1 MSRPLLAA
9 LLLCLLPACTVGAKK
24 ALISTTMEPDDERLK
39 AMEANLR
46 IFDEHPE
53 YIDEMFKL
61 MLEHPATLNR
71 FLAVS
76 ASGLKDPRFASL
88 QAKHLVQEPRSLTVA
103 MVAIVDALQ
112 GHPEAQS
119 AFLAAMR
126 ERKGRI
132 STVLL
137 SDKETLTQMM
147 GAMASQSDDALTREL
162 RELFGGGSKAAE
174 GGGAEAPPPPPGK

>member
-1 MSRPLLAA
+1 
-9 LLLCLLPACTVGAKK
+9 
-24 ALISTTMEPDDERLK
+24 
-39 AMEANLR
+39 MEANLR

-53 YIDEMFKL
+53 YVEEMFRL

-71 FLAVS
+71 FLAIS

-88 QAKHLVQEPRSLTVA
+88 QAKHLVQEPRSLSTA

-112 GHPEAQS
+112 GHPEAEA

-132 STVLL
+132 SAVLL
-137 SDKETLTQMM
+137 SDKETLTQML
-147 GAMASQSDDALTREL
+147 GAMAGQSDDALAREL
-162 RELFGGGSKAAE
+162 RELFGGKAKPAEGDGSKT
-174 GGGAEAPPPPPGK
+174 PPPQE

>member
-1 MSRPLLAA
+1 MQLHTALHTGLLLLLLASTG
-9 LLLCLLPACTVGAKK
+9 CTVGAKK

-53 YIDEMFKL
+53 YVDEMFRL
-61 MLEHPATLNR
+61 MLEHPTTLNR

-76 ASGLKDPRFASL
+76 ASGLKDPQFAAL
-88 QAKHLVQEPRSLTVA
+88 QAKHLVKEPRSLQVA

-112 GHPEAQS
+112 ARPESHP

-126 ERKGRI
+126 ERKQPI
-132 STVLL
+132 TTLLL
-137 SDKETLTQMM
+137 SDKETLTQIM

-162 RELFGGGSKAAE
+162 RELFGGDGGS
-174 GGGAEAPPPPPGK
+174 APAPQQ

>member
-1 MSRPLLAA
+1 MQLHTALRTG
-9 LLLCLLPACTVGAKK
+9 LLLLLLVPAGCTVGAKK

-46 IFDEHPE
+46 ILDEHPE
-53 YIDEMFKL
+53 YVSEMFRL

-76 ASGLKDPRFASL
+76 ASGLRDPKFAAL
-88 QAKHLVQEPRSLTVA
+88 QAKHLVKEPRSLQVA

-112 GHPEAQS
+112 AAPEAQP

-126 ERKGRI
+126 ERKGPI
-132 STVLL
+132 STLLL

-147 GAMASQSDDALTREL
+147 GAMASQSDDALSREL
-162 RELFGGGSKAAE
+162 RELFGGE
-174 GGGAEAPPPPPGK
+174 GGGEQAPQE